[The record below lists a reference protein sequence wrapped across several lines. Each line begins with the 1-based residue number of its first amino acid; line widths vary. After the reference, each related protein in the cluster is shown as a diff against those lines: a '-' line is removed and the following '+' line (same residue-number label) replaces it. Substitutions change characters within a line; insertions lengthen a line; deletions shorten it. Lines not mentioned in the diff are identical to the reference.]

1 MKVGWLM
8 EDEWM
13 WDAVGV
19 GINQLARRNFCSLP
33 LKQAVTQERKEGMGN
48 RGRETESNVE

>member
-13 WDAVGV
+13 WDGVGV

-33 LKQAVTQERKEGMGN
+33 LKQAVTQERKGW
-48 RGRETESNVE
+48 ETEEERQRAM